1 MLQQITVKRLGAV
14 NFFKLCLIGNT
25 VSFGVVW
32 ITLSIFALVGS
43 PLVRWEDEY
52 ITGTMTI
59 IAGPVVVAALGLLF
73 SVVQSLFAYIGL
85 LIYSRYKNITLSY
98 LPETVPETV

>member
-1 MLQQITVKRLGAV
+1 MLQQITVKRLSAA

-43 PLVRWEDEY
+43 PVVRWEDEY
-52 ITGTMTI
+52 ITGTMTVF
-59 IAGPVVVAALGLLF
+59 AGPVVVAALGLLF
-73 SVVQSLFAYIGL
+73 SMVQSLFAYIGL
-85 LIYSRYKNITLSY
+85 LI
-98 LPETVPETV
+98 